1 MIKKDTLPLDL
12 RLATHPLMV
21 TVSPTCRENTDI
33 KHTLMEG
40 SAIDSFENIS

>member
-21 TVSPTCRENTDI
+21 TVSPTCRENADI

-40 SAIDSFENIS
+40 SEIYNLENIS